1 MTTGFYPPM
10 PRSPVTE
17 LSAGIDA
24 VETDVPVVNAAKLPA
39 APNVATIG
47 GGEDDSETVKYT
59 GKTGNTLTGCTRGF
73 DPAGSAKAWDSG
85 TAVARV
91 ITAQDI
97 EALQDAVA
105 GFEGVP
111 TGVILL
117 WSGAVGDIPSGWAL
131 CNGANST
138 PDLRDRFV
146 VGAGTTYAVGNTGGS
161 ATHTLTAAE
170 MPSHTH
176 TNPDTGSGGSHTH
189 DTISNHTHT
198 VLVEA
203 GGSTEMS
210 GGSPFAV
217 ALYSLQNKTSSS
229 AGGHTHTNTGTA
241 HTHTVGATGSAGSS
255 NAHENRPPYYAL
267 CYIMKT

>member
-91 ITAQDI
+91 ITSQDI

-105 GFEGVP
+105 GFVGVP

-117 WSGAVGDIPSGWAL
+117 WSGAEGAIPSGWVL

-161 ATHTLTAAE
+161 ATHTLTEAE

-176 TNPDTGSGGSHTH
+176 TNPDTDSSGSHTH
-189 DTISNHTHT
+189 DTIADHQHNYSWPDAAG
-198 VLVEA
+198 LVQE
-203 GGSTEMS
+203 GT
-210 GGSPFAV
+210 
-217 ALYSLQNKTSSS
+217 TSSAKLDAS
-229 AGGHTHTNTGTA
+229 YTSSPVTAAGGHVHTNAGTA
-241 HTHTVGATGSAGSS
+241 HTHTQAATGSAGSS
-255 NAHENRPPYYAL
+255 SAHENRPPYYAL